1 MYQNMGVGAKV
12 CRYIFSFYIRID
24 DCEFLLEGVD
34 MSSRILFRAF
44 LFAAVFV
51 FLYSPLQAYTVLW
64 DTSHGTPDSSYI
76 PSASSGEWR
85 YFVQT
90 LNANDFD
97 VTTISEGYSATNLDT
112 ADVAVI
118 SNVTTVSSAFGS
130 TEITALSSFVA
141 NGGGLL
147 VMADTSGTP
156 SNYESIANLF
166 GVSFGSFLTDSSL
179 EITTSNF
186 SEHPVFEG
194 VDEIYMYYAM
204 ELLDTGSAMPIAWT
218 PDGEHILATSSVY
231 GKGRVVVLGDSNL
244 WRSNGA
250 DDFNKS
256 DNPEFAVK
264 TFVHL
269 VDTDY
274 VPEPATLLLLAAGS
288 WILTRK
294 RKR

>member
-1 MYQNMGVGAKV
+1 
-12 CRYIFSFYIRID
+12 
-24 DCEFLLEGVD
+24 
-34 MSSRILFRAF
+34 MSSRFLFRVF
-44 LFAAVFV
+44 FFTAVFV

-64 DTSHGTPDSSYI
+64 DISHGTPDSSYI
-76 PSASSGEWR
+76 PSASSGQWR

-97 VTTISEGYSATNLDT
+97 VTTISEGYSAANLDT
-112 ADVAVI
+112 ADVAVV

-130 TEITALSSFVA
+130 SEITALSSFVA

-147 VMADTSGTP
+147 IMADTTGTS
-156 SNYESIANLF
+156 SNYESIANIF
-166 GVSFGSFLTDSSL
+166 GVSFGSFLASPY

-194 VDEIYMYYAM
+194 VDEVYMYYAM

-256 DNPEFAVK
+256 DNPQFAVK

-288 WILTRK
+288 CILSRK